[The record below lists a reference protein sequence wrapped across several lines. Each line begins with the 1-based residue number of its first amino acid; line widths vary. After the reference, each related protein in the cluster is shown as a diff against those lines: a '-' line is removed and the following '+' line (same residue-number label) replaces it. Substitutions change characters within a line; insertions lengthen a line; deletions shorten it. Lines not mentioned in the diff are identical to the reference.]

1 MDDCS
6 APVDRLG
13 LDDMNSH
20 ELPGQRLDKNSLERS
35 FGDFI
40 NVEPIDAVKLVS
52 IRGEKGW
59 VLGYGCGGLSA
70 GCLGP

>member
-20 ELPGQRLDKNSLERS
+20 GLPGQRLDKNSLERS

-40 NVEPIDAVKLVS
+40 NVESIDAMN
-52 IRGEKGW
+52 W
-59 VLGYGCGGLSA
+59 
-70 GCLGP
+70 